1 MARQHNFSA
10 GPATLPLSVLEELQG
25 SIQEFQ
31 DMGAGIMEISHRSS
45 AFAAVAE
52 SAEEKIRSLMG
63 IPKDYSVLFL
73 QGGASLQFYMC
84 PLNLLGVEESSDY
97 ITTGAWSQKAV
108 KEAARVC
115 DAKAAWDGKEG
126 SFATLPEPN

>member
-31 DMGAGIMEISHRSS
+31 DMGAGIMEISHRSGS
-45 AFAAVAE
+45 FSAVAE
-52 SAEEKIRSLMG
+52 SAEEKIRELMN

-84 PLNLLGVEESSDY
+84 PLNLLGAGESADY
-97 ITTGAWSQKAV
+97 ITTGAWSQKAI
-108 KEAARVC
+108 KEAARVS
-115 DAKAAWDGKEG
+115 DAKVIWDGKEG
-126 SFATLPEPN
+126 QFASIP